1 MKYLK
6 TNIVLTLTL
15 TLTLTLF
22 VLSVPSALAAENE
35 DLAERLNPIFEAFDR
50 PDTPGMSVAVIDNG
64 KLTFSRGYGSAQLEY
79 NAPITTQTKF
89 HVASVSKQFT
99 AMAIMLLEADGK
111 LSLDEEVQKYLPWVP
126 HFNQPVTVRQLV
138 NHTSGIRD
146 QWELLI
152 MAGWRFD
159 DVITMN
165 DIRTMMKRQ
174 TELNFDPQSDISYS
188 NMGYSLLADIV
199 AEVSGKSFLDFTQQ
213 RIFTPLGMKHSH
225 FHLDH
230 EEIVP
235 GRSYSYQR
243 DENGQLK
250 KSVLSY
256 ANVGATSLFSTP
268 EDLVLWLDNF
278 RTHKL
283 GSEQVFANM
292 LKVPSLSNGESAIL
306 SGYGGY
312 AGGLLFGDY
321 RGLKTIGHG
330 GADAGFRSN
339 IQWFPEHNIGI
350 AVTTNLA
357 SGDPGGHLKKVADL
371 VLKAYLSASAP
382 AEKATITED
391 FIELDKTILER
402 YEGVFQIK
410 DVGLMTLIINE
421 NELKADI
428 AGVGLVMLKPL
439 SETRFLVD
447 KLNAVINFEV
457 DAQNHYDHVNI
468 SMGPRK
474 LLGSRMAP
482 LLLSPEAAKPY
493 TGTYYSPEL
502 LTQWELI
509 SKDGKLIIE
518 HSRHGN
524 IILLANPSLKSGD
537 KPVEF
542 SGDQWFASK
551 LVFNTDKSG
560 SISGFRVSGSRVKN
574 LSFRKIETNTI
585 LN

>member
-1 MKYLK
+1 MKYMK
-6 TNIVLTLTL
+6 TNII
-15 TLTLTLF
+15 LTLTLF
-22 VLSVPSALAAENE
+22 VLPVLSALAAGNE
-35 DLAERLNPIFEAFDR
+35 DLAKRLNPIFEAFDR

-126 HFNQPVTVRQLV
+126 HFDQPVTVRQLV

>member
-6 TNIVLTLTL
+6 TNII
-15 TLTLTLF
+15 LTLTLF
-22 VLSVPSALAAENE
+22 TLSVSSALAAGNE
-35 DLAERLNPIFEAFDR
+35 DLAKRLNPIFEEFDR

-199 AEVSGKSFLDFTQQ
+199 AEVSGKSFLDFTQE

-357 SGDPGGHLKKVADL
+357 SGDPGGHLNKVADL
-371 VLKAYLSASAP
+371 VLKAYLSESAP
-382 AEKATITED
+382 AAKAAIPHD
-391 FIELDKTILER
+391 FIELDKSILER
-402 YEGVFQIK
+402 YEGVFQVK

-421 NELKADI
+421 NELKADV
-428 AGVGLVMLKPL
+428 AGMDLYVLEPL

-447 KLNAVINFEV
+447 KMNAVINFEV
-457 DAQNHYDHVNI
+457 DAQDHYDHLEI

-474 LLGSRMAP
+474 FLGSRMAP
-482 LLLSPEAAKPY
+482 LVLSSEAAKPY

-502 LTQWELI
+502 RTQWDLI

-524 IILLANPSLKSGD
+524 IILLANPSLKPGE
-537 KPVEF
+537 KPLEF

-551 LVFNTDKSG
+551 LVFDTDKSG
-560 SISGFRVSGSRVKN
+560 LISGFRVSGSRVKN
-574 LSFRKIETNTI
+574 LSFRK
-585 LN
+585 L

>member
-6 TNIVLTLTL
+6 TNII
-15 TLTLTLF
+15 LTLTLF
-22 VLSVPSALAAENE
+22 VLPVLSALAAGNE
-35 DLAERLNPIFEAFDR
+35 DLAKRLNPIFEEFDR

-146 QWELLI
+146 QWELLT

-292 LKVPSLSNGESAIL
+292 LEVPNLSNGESAIL

-357 SGDPGGHLKKVADL
+357 SGDPGGHLNKVADL
-371 VLKAYLSASAP
+371 VLKAYLSESAP
-382 AEKATITED
+382 AEKAAIAED

-402 YEGVFQIK
+402 YEGVFQVK

-428 AGVGLVMLKPL
+428 AGMDRYVLEPL

-447 KLNAVINFEV
+447 KMNAVINFEV
-457 DAQNHYDHVNI
+457 DAQDHYDHLEI

-474 LLGSRMAP
+474 FFGSRMAP
-482 LLLSPEAAKPY
+482 LVLSSEAAKPY

-502 LTQWELI
+502 RTQWDLI

-524 IILLANPSLKSGD
+524 IILLANPSLKPGE

-551 LVFNTDKSG
+551 LVFDTDTSG

-574 LSFRKIETNTI
+574 LSFRK
-585 LN
+585 L

>member
-1 MKYLK
+1 MKYMK
-6 TNIVLTLTL
+6 TNII
-15 TLTLTLF
+15 LTLTLF
-22 VLSVPSALAAENE
+22 VLPVLSALAAGNE
-35 DLAERLNPIFEAFDR
+35 DLAKRLNPIFEAFDR

-174 TELNFDPQSDISYS
+174 AELNFDPQSDISYS

-213 RIFTPLGMKHSH
+213 RIFKPLGMKHSH

-230 EEIVP
+230 EEIVR

-292 LKVPSLSNGESAIL
+292 LKVPSLSTGESAIF
-306 SGYGGY
+306 YGSGY
-312 AGGLLFGDY
+312 AGGLMIGDY

-357 SGDPGGHLKKVADL
+357 SGDPGGHLTKVADL

-382 AEKATITED
+382 AAKAAIAED
-391 FIELDKTILER
+391 FIELDKSILER

-410 DVGLMTLIINE
+410 DVGLMTLILNE
-421 NELKADI
+421 NELKADF
-428 AGVGLVMLKPL
+428 AGMSTVMLKPL

-457 DAQNHYDHVNI
+457 DAKNHYDHVNI

-474 LLGSRMAP
+474 LLGSRMAA
-482 LLLSPEAAKPY
+482 LVLSPEAVKSY

-502 LTQWELI
+502 RTQWDLI

-524 IILLANPSLKSGD
+524 IILLANPSLKPGE

-551 LVFNTDKSG
+551 LVFDTDKSG
-560 SISGFRVSGSRVKN
+560 LISGFRVSGSRVKN
-574 LSFRKIETNTI
+574 LSFRKR
-585 LN
+585 

>member
-6 TNIVLTLTL
+6 TNII
-15 TLTLTLF
+15 LTLTLF
-22 VLSVPSALAAENE
+22 VLPVLSALAAGNE
-35 DLAERLNPIFEAFDR
+35 DLAKRLNPIFEEFDR

-126 HFNQPVTVRQLV
+126 LFSQPVTVRQLV

-146 QWELLI
+146 QWELLT

-199 AEVSGKSFLDFTQQ
+199 AEVSGKSFLDFTQE
-213 RIFTPLGMKHSH
+213 RIFKPLGMKHSH

-292 LKVPSLSNGESAIL
+292 LEVPNLSNGESAIL

-357 SGDPGGHLKKVADL
+357 SGDPGGHLNKVADL
-371 VLKAYLSASAP
+371 VLKAYLSESAP
-382 AEKATITED
+382 AEKAAIAED

-402 YEGVFQIK
+402 YEGVFQVK
-410 DVGLMTLIINE
+410 DLGLMTLIINE
-421 NELKADI
+421 NELKADV
-428 AGVGLVMLKPL
+428 AGMGRFKLEPL
-439 SETRFLVD
+439 SETRFLIEDV
-447 KLNAVINFEV
+447 KGVINFEA
-457 DAQNHYDHVNI
+457 DEKNHYDHFKM
-468 SMGPRK
+468 SAGSREF
-474 LLGSRMAP
+474 LGSRMAP
-482 LLLSPEAAKPY
+482 LVLSSEAAKPY

-502 LTQWELI
+502 RTQWDLI

-524 IILLANPSLKSGD
+524 IILLANPSLKPGE

-551 LVFNTDKSG
+551 LVFDTDKSG
-560 SISGFRVSGSRVKN
+560 LISGFRVSGSRVKN
-574 LSFRKIETNTI
+574 LSFRK
-585 LN
+585 L

>member
-6 TNIVLTLTL
+6 TNII
-15 TLTLTLF
+15 LTLTLF
-22 VLSVPSALAAENE
+22 VLPVLSALAAENE
-35 DLAERLNPIFEAFDR
+35 DLAKRLNPIFEEFDR

-146 QWELLI
+146 QWELLT

-199 AEVSGKSFLDFTQQ
+199 AEVSGKSFLDFTQE
-213 RIFTPLGMKHSH
+213 RIFKPLGMKHSH

-357 SGDPGGHLKKVADL
+357 SGDPGGHLNKVADL
-371 VLKAYLSASAP
+371 VLKAYLSESAP
-382 AEKATITED
+382 AEKAAIAED

-402 YEGVFQIK
+402 YEGVFQVK

-428 AGVGLVMLKPL
+428 AGMESYVLEPL
-439 SETRFLVD
+439 SETRFLID
-447 KLNAVINFEV
+447 KMNSCIN
-457 DAQNHYDHVNI
+457 
-468 SMGPRK
+468 SRRK
-474 LLGSRMAP
+474 TNG
-482 LLLSPEAAKPY
+482 
-493 TGTYYSPEL
+493 
-502 LTQWELI
+502 
-509 SKDGKLIIE
+509 
-518 HSRHGN
+518 
-524 IILLANPSLKSGD
+524 
-537 KPVEF
+537 
-542 SGDQWFASK
+542 
-551 LVFNTDKSG
+551 VF
-560 SISGFRVSGSRVKN
+560 R
-574 LSFRKIETNTI
+574 
-585 LN
+585 

>member
-6 TNIVLTLTL
+6 TNII
-15 TLTLTLF
+15 LTLTLF
-22 VLSVPSALAAENE
+22 VLSVSSALAAGNE
-35 DLAERLNPIFEAFDR
+35 GLAKRLEPIFEEFDR

-306 SGYGGY
+306 DGSGY
-312 AGGLLFGDY
+312 AGGLEIGDY

-357 SGDPGGHLKKVADL
+357 SGDPGGHLNKVADL
-371 VLKAYLSASAP
+371 VLKAYLSESAP
-382 AEKATITED
+382 AAEAAIAED
-391 FIELDKTILER
+391 FIELDKSILER
-402 YEGVFQIK
+402 YEGVFQVKDLGLLTLSIK
-410 DVGLMTLIINE
+410 E
-421 NELKADI
+421 NELKSDI
-428 AGVGLVMLKPL
+428 AGVGLVTLKSL
-439 SETRFLVD
+439 SETRFLIE

-457 DAQNHYDHVNI
+457 DAPNHYDQVKI

-474 LLGSRMAP
+474 FLGSRMAP
-482 LLLSPEAAKPY
+482 LVLSSEAAKPY

-502 LTQWELI
+502 RTQWDLI

-524 IILLANPSLKSGD
+524 ITLLANPSIKPGE

-542 SGDQWFASK
+542 LGDQWFASK
-551 LVFNTDKSG
+551 LVFETDKSG
-560 SISGFRVSGSRVKN
+560 LNSGFRVSGSRVQN
-574 LSFRKIETNTI
+574 VLFRKIETNTI

>member
-174 TELNFDPQSDISYS
+174 TELNFAPQSDISYS

-213 RIFTPLGMKHSH
+213 RIFKPLGMKHSH

-230 EEIVP
+230 EEIVR

>member
-1 MKYLK
+1 MKYMK
-6 TNIVLTLTL
+6 TNII
-15 TLTLTLF
+15 LTLTLF
-22 VLSVPSALAAENE
+22 VLPVLSALAAGNE
-35 DLAERLNPIFEAFDR
+35 DLAKRLNPIFEAFDR

-126 HFNQPVTVRQLV
+126 HFDQPVTVRQLV

-213 RIFTPLGMKHSH
+213 RIFKPLGMKHSH

-230 EEIVP
+230 EEIVR

-292 LKVPSLSNGESAIL
+292 LKVPSLSTGESAIF
-306 SGYGGY
+306 YGSGY
-312 AGGLLFGDY
+312 AGGLMIGDY

-357 SGDPGGHLKKVADL
+357 SGDPGGHLNKVADL
-371 VLKAYLSASAP
+371 VLKAYLSESAP
-382 AEKATITED
+382 AQKATITED
-391 FIELDKTILER
+391 FIELDKSILDR
-402 YEGVFQIK
+402 YEGVFQVKEI
-410 DVGLMTLIINE
+410 GLITLIINE

-428 AGVGLVMLKPL
+428 AGVGLVTLKPL
-439 SETRFLVD
+439 SETRFLID
-447 KLNAVINFEV
+447 KINAVINFEV
-457 DAQNHYDHVNI
+457 DAQNHYDHVKI
-468 SMGPRK
+468 SMGSRK
-474 LLGSRMAP
+474 ILGSRMAP
-482 LLLSPEAAKPY
+482 LVLSSEAAKPY

-502 LTQWELI
+502 RTQWDLI
-509 SKDGKLIIE
+509 SKDGMLIVE

-524 IILLANPSLKSGD
+524 ITLLANPSTKLGE

-542 SGDQWFASK
+542 VGDQWFASK
-551 LVFNTDKSG
+551 LVFVTDKSG
-560 SISGFRVSGSRVKN
+560 LINGFRVSGSRVEN
-574 LSFRKIETNTI
+574 LSFRKR
-585 LN
+585 